1 MPRLKFIG
9 DYTCGRDTLE
19 MGPYLFIGREPLE
32 VDPKD
37 PIGARLLKN
46 PDFELVDPLD
56 HDGDGRKGGSLPD
69 HIHEPAD
76 YEVELERLRARYE
89 ELSGKKPHH
98 MMKAPRL
105 IEEILKLEDA

>member
-19 MGPYLFIGREPLE
+19 MGQYLFVGREPLE

-56 HDGDGRKGGSLPD
+56 HDADGEKGGSLPD
-69 HIHEPAD
+69 DPDE
-76 YEVELERLRARYE
+76 ELQALRVRYE
-89 ELSGKKPHH
+89 ELAGKKPHH

-105 IEEILKLEDA
+105 IEEILKLEEA